1 MLQGGCIKLYLHIWK
16 KLTSDMEVI
25 STVSGMLIN
34 IALNLPIINTY
45 QYHFNDKEGDF
56 IESEIQNLL
65 KKGVI
70 ENSSHEPGEFIS
82 PIFLREKSDGGYRLI
97 LNLKKLNE
105 SVEYKKFKTETL
117 ATVIQFIGP
126 NTYMAKLDIKD
137 AYYSIRIYEPD

>member
-1 MLQGGCIKLYLHIWK
+1 
-16 KLTSDMEVI
+16 MEVI

-45 QYHFNDKEGDF
+45 QYHFNDKEGGF

>member
-1 MLQGGCIKLYLHIWK
+1 MLQGDCIKLYLHIWK

-45 QYHFNDKEGDF
+45 QYHFNDKEGGF

>member
-1 MLQGGCIKLYLHIWK
+1 
-16 KLTSDMEVI
+16 MEVI

-45 QYHFNDKEGDF
+45 QYHFNDKEGGF

-126 NTYMAKLDIKD
+126 NTYMAKLDTKD
-137 AYYSIRIYEPD
+137 AYYSIRIYEPDQKLLKFEYKSILF

>member
-45 QYHFNDKEGDF
+45 QYHFNDKEGGF

-82 PIFLREKSDGGYRLI
+82 PIFLREKSDGGYRPI
-97 LNLKKLNE
+97 LNSKKN
-105 SVEYKKFKTETL
+105 
-117 ATVIQFIGP
+117 
-126 NTYMAKLDIKD
+126 
-137 AYYSIRIYEPD
+137 